1 MLEAVIALATLLR
14 DREVRS
20 IRPTMPVTAR
30 ITVRPAGPVPATLT
44 RRAHLRS
51 AA

>member
-14 DREVRS
+14 EREVLAVK
-20 IRPTMPVTAR
+20 PTMAVTAR

-44 RRAHLRS
+44 RRVQVRS